1 MFTSR
6 HIKHSRLLLRH
17 ARKYLRYKH
26 DKLSDADR
34 QQIVAEMQML
44 REALRSRDRQKI
56 HSAAETLDKTLHK
69 LTPVTWESHWRENC
83 EVILVAIVIAVGIR
97 SYFLQPFKI
106 PTGSMQPTLNGI
118 IGQSSSAP
126 APNILRQISEFIILG
141 RNYINVVS
149 REDDQVFEIEPK
161 KFLFFFTFSQLNC
174 EHQNFLVYAPPE
186 TLTRDFNVFPG
197 RTYHSGDI
205 IARGA
210 VDTG

>member
-34 QQIVAEMQML
+34 EQIVAEMQML
-44 REALRSRDRQKI
+44 REALRSKDRQKI
-56 HSAAETLDKTLHK
+56 HSTAETLDKTLHK

-83 EVILVAIVIAVGIR
+83 EVILVAFVIAVGIR

-118 IGQSSSAP
+118 IGHRAFVANESDITADEKPHYEKRGEGWYWKNYP
-126 APNILRQISEFIILG
+126 ADGSKPNFLRQVSEYF
-141 RNYINVVS
+141 V
-149 REDDQVFEIEPK
+149 
-161 KFLFFFTFSQLNC
+161 
-174 EHQNFLVYAPPE
+174 
-186 TLTRDFNVFPG
+186 
-197 RTYHSGDI
+197 
-205 IARGA
+205 
-210 VDTG
+210 